1 MTELAR
7 RVLPSA
13 LLGVGSG
20 AAAATAF
27 ELADPQS
34 FFYVFLLYVVPGL
47 VFGAIFGAVLW
58 HRRVLAAVRAVIY
71 ALAAAFCHAV
81 AVFTAIELVE
91 PLRYL
96 LGGGDNPGLIAC
108 GVIAGAVGGGL
119 LGVVTTLLAPVRGW
133 ALLAATGALLGVF
146 LPIAVD
152 VDALG
157 PFIFYVIWQ
166 GGYAAVLGL
175 ILPRIEQV

>member
-1 MTELAR
+1 MTEVAR
-7 RVLPSA
+7 RVLRFA

-20 AAAATAF
+20 AAAATTF

-34 FFYVFLLYVVPGL
+34 FFYVFFLYVAPGL
-47 VFGAIFGAVLW
+47 VFGVIFAAVLW
-58 HRRVLAAVRAVIY
+58 HRRVLAAVRAIIY
-71 ALAAAFCHAV
+71 VPAAAFCHAV

-91 PLRYL
+91 PLRHL
-96 LGGGDNPGLIAC
+96 LGGDEPGLIAC

-119 LGVVTTLLAPVRGW
+119 LGVVTSLLAPVRGRL
-133 ALLAATGALLGVF
+133 LLAATGALLGGF

-157 PFIFYVIWQ
+157 PFIFYMIWQ
-166 GGYAAVLGL
+166 GGYAATLALV
-175 ILPRIEQV
+175 LPRLERS